1 MDKSLYRALAALY
14 KEYEPR
20 VRALSDEI
28 KERLAEMGLR
38 DRVIPF
44 ISFSDW
50 VQLYVDKPS
59 EGAKFTFEDDED
71 DGTKFYETAYDGVRF
86 VEMVEKND

>member
-1 MDKSLYRALAALY
+1 MDKSMYKALAALY
-14 KEYEPR
+14 KEYEPL

-44 ISFSDW
+44 ISFGDW
-50 VQLYVDKPS
+50 VQLYTDKPS
-59 EGAKFTFEDDED
+59 EGAEFSFEGDD
-71 DGTKFYETAYDGVRF
+71 DGTKFYETSVDGVRF
-86 VEMVEKND
+86 VEMIEKDD

>member
-1 MDKSLYRALAALY
+1 MDKSMYSALAALY

-20 VRALSDEI
+20 ARALSDEI
-28 KERLAEMGLR
+28 KERLAEIGLM
-38 DRVIPF
+38 DRICPF
-44 ISFSDW
+44 ISVSDW
-50 VQLYVDKPS
+50 VQLYTDKPS
-59 EGAKFTFEDDED
+59 EGAEFTFEGD